1 MKSSSD
7 VSKYSQGIEYDH
19 VEDFKTGIKSVKRIN
34 FTESENTLL
43 VSYSQTFSAFKICD
57 LPQSVNLNL
66 SEGVNLPRERYL
78 GYAFQNLLHAAME
91 AFVLACATMD
101 TERYTAQKYVQ
112 EFLYTSLCSM
122 FATRVR
128 QRDIVVLCDDTNN
141 PPDSLYMTVTI
152 VFKPSVGIFSF
163 CPVTITFAEF

>member
-1 MKSSSD
+1 MKSSD

-43 VSYSQTFSAFKICD
+43 VSYSQTLSAFRIRD

-66 SEGVNLPRERYL
+66 SEGIEQPRERYL

-91 AFVLACATMD
+91 AFVLACATMEP
-101 TERYTAQKYVQ
+101 ERDKAQKYVRD
-112 EFLYTSLCSM
+112 FLYTFLCTM
-122 FATRVR
+122 FATKVR
-128 QRDIVVLCDDTNN
+128 HRDIVVVCDDTNN
-141 PPDSLYMTVTI
+141 PPDSSFMTATI

-163 CPVTITFAEF
+163 CPITITFAEF